1 MPLYITFCGHREVF
15 DEKLVYSKLLSLLDD
30 FYAAK
35 HFMSQDPDDKVIVYY
50 CGGYGQFD
58 GLVSRAIDEMK
69 KRHPEIK
76 SKKIF
81 VTPYITESAQEN
93 MKYIKDYY
101 DEILYPPLENVPPK
115 YAIAKRN
122 EWMIRHSKILIAY
135 VTHSWGGAAKTLEYA
150 RKKRLAVYYIKD

>member
-30 FYAAK
+30 FYEAK
-35 HFMSQDPDDKVIVYY
+35 HFTSQDPDDKVIVYY

-81 VTPYITESAQEN
+81 VTPYITESAQEKI
-93 MKYIKDYY
+93 KYIITMKFF
-101 DEILYPPLENVPPK
+101 IPRLKTCP
-115 YAIAKRN
+115 RN
-122 EWMIRHSKILIAY
+122 MQSQKG
-135 VTHSWGGAAKTLEYA
+135 TNG
-150 RKKRLAVYYIKD
+150 